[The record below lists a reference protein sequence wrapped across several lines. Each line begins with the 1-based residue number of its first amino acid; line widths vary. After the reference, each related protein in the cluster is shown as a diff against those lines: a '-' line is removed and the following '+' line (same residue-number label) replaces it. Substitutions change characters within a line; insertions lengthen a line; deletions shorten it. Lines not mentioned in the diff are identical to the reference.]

1 MLPVRALTPDGAPF
15 PLPNLQVRAFAE
27 RYRVLPNG
35 KGIVL
40 LQGPFREQDFWL
52 CDLTTGSLRQLT
64 KLRPG
69 DSIRSFDISPDGKRI
84 LFDRFRENSDI
95 VLIDR

>member
-1 MLPVRALTPDGAPF
+1 
-15 PLPNLQVRAFAE
+15 
-27 RYRVLPNG
+27 
-35 KGIVL
+35 L
-40 LQGPFREQDFWL
+40 LQGPFREQDFWF
-52 CDLTTGSLRQLT
+52 CDLTTGNSRRLT